1 MIAGILTVKF
11 NDHFI
16 NSNCSNIIMCFLA
29 DIDCSIDPI
38 NLGKFKWN
46 YKCNYFTGHRPIHD
60 A

>member
-16 NSNCSNIIMCFLA
+16 YSNCSNIIMCFLA

-38 NLGKFKWN
+38 NLGKF
-46 YKCNYFTGHRPIHD
+46 
-60 A
+60 